1 MLLQSRPV
9 SFFGGKSTE
18 GGRTPKERVM
28 NATPETL
35 DSYLSGRWQR
45 GQGVETT
52 LIDPV
57 TGDELAS
64 VSAKGLD
71 LASAREFAR
80 REGQRA
86 LRNMSYAER
95 GKLVG
100 AVADVLA
107 ANRARYEAIAIAN
120 SGNTKMDAAIDIDG
134 GIGTLKYYA
143 RLGAG
148 LGDMRMLLDEKPVRL
163 AKAENYQA
171 IHLMVPRRGVAVHIN
186 AFNFP
191 SWGLWEK
198 AAVALLAGV
207 PVLAKP
213 ASSTALLAHAM
224 VKDVIAAKV
233 LPEGALSLLC
243 GGAGDLLAALTS
255 DDVVAFTGS
264 ADTAAR
270 VRGHANV
277 VANSVPVNIE
287 ADSINAA
294 LLEPGLSA
302 GNAAFDAFVR
312 EVVREMTVKAGQKC
326 TAIRRIFVPAAEANA
341 IADALAEKLKGT
353 KVGDPRA
360 ADTRMGPVVTRGQQ
374 AAAFDGIRRLASEA
388 AIVCGGA
395 EAPSLDGIDA
405 GKSAF
410 VAPTLLRVK
419 EPAGAR
425 AVHEVEVF
433 GPAATIVPYRDEADA
448 AALIARGGGSLVA
461 SVYGEDQD
469 FLVRMIGHIGPSHGR
484 ILAVDPAIASAH
496 TGHGIVMP
504 QCNHGGP
511 GRAGAGE
518 ELGGLFGLRFYH
530 QRLAVQGSS
539 ELLASL
545 QATAASLH

>member
-1 MLLQSRPV
+1 MS
-9 SFFGGKSTE
+9 
-18 GGRTPKERVM
+18 
-28 NATPETL
+28 ATPETL

-45 GQGVETT
+45 GQGIEST

-57 TGDELAS
+57 TGDELAT

-71 LASAREFAR
+71 LNSALEFAR
-80 REGQRA
+80 REGQRS
-86 LRNMSYAER
+86 LRNMNYAER

-100 AVADVLA
+100 AVADVLT

-148 LGDMRMLLDEKPVRL
+148 LGEARTLLDEKPVRL

-191 SWGLWEK
+191 GWALWEK
-198 AAVALLAGV
+198 AAVSLLAGV

-213 ASSTALLAHAM
+213 ASATALLAHAM
-224 VKDVIAAKV
+224 IKDVIAAGA
-233 LPEGALSLLC
+233 LPAGALSLLC
-243 GGAGDLLAALTS
+243 GSAGGLLEALTS
-255 DDVVAFTGS
+255 EDLVAFTGS

-270 VRGHANV
+270 VRGHPNA
-277 VANSVPVNIE
+277 VAKNVPVNIE

-294 LLEPGLSA
+294 LLAPDASPA
-302 GNAAFDAFVR
+302 GAAFDAFVR
-312 EVVREMTVKAGQKC
+312 ETVREMTVKAGQKC
-326 TAIRRIFVPAAEANA
+326 TAIRRIFVPAEMADAV
-341 IADALAEKLKGT
+341 ADALSGKLKTT
-353 KVGDPRA
+353 KVGDPRQ
-360 ADTRMGPVVTRGQQ
+360 ADTRMGPLVTRAQQ
-374 AAAFDGIRRLASEA
+374 AAAFEGIRHLACEA

-395 EAPSLDGIDA
+395 DAPELDGNR
-405 GKSAF
+405 G
-410 VAPTLLRVK
+410 
-419 EPAGAR
+419 EQ
-425 AVHEVEVF
+425 
-433 GPAATIVPYRDEADA
+433 DA

-461 SVYGEDQD
+461 SVYGEDKD
-469 FLVRMIGHIGPSHGR
+469 FLARMVSEIAPSHGR
-484 ILAVDPAIASAH
+484 ILAVDPAIATAH

-545 QATAASLH
+545 QATAASMH

>member
-1 MLLQSRPV
+1 MS
-9 SFFGGKSTE
+9 
-18 GGRTPKERVM
+18 
-28 NATPETL
+28 ATPETL

-45 GQGVETT
+45 GQGIESI

-57 TGDELAS
+57 SGDELAT

-71 LASAREFAR
+71 LNSALEFAR
-80 REGQRA
+80 REGQRS
-86 LRNMSYAER
+86 LRNMNYAER

-100 AVADVLA
+100 AVADVLT

-148 LGDMRMLLDEKPVRL
+148 LGEARTLLDEKPVRL

-191 SWGLWEK
+191 GWGLWEK
-198 AAVALLAGV
+198 AAVSLLAGV

-213 ASSTALLAHAM
+213 ASATALLAHAM
-224 VKDVIAAKV
+224 IKDVIAAGA
-233 LPEGALSLLC
+233 LPAGALSLLC
-243 GGAGDLLAALTS
+243 GSAGGLLEALTS
-255 DDVVAFTGS
+255 EDLVAFTGS
-264 ADTAAR
+264 ADTAVR
-270 VRGHANV
+270 VRGHPNV
-277 VANSVPVNIE
+277 VAKNVPVNIE

-294 LLEPGLSA
+294 LLAPDASPA
-302 GNAAFDAFVR
+302 GAAFDAFVR
-312 EVVREMTVKAGQKC
+312 ETVREMTVKAGQKC
-326 TAIRRIFVPAAEANA
+326 TAIRRIFVPAEMADAV
-341 IADALAEKLKGT
+341 ADALSGKLKTT
-353 KVGDPRA
+353 KVGDPRQ
-360 ADTRMGPVVTRGQQ
+360 ADTRMGPLVTRAQQ
-374 AAAFDGIRRLASEA
+374 AAAFEGIRRLACEA

-395 EAPSLDGIDA
+395 DAPELDGIDKA
-405 GKSAF
+405 KSAF
-410 VAPTLLRVK
+410 VAPTLLRLK
-419 EPAGAR
+419 STDNAR

-433 GPAATIVPYRDEADA
+433 GPAATIVPYRGEQDA

-461 SVYGEDQD
+461 SVYGEDKD
-469 FLVRMIGHIGPSHGR
+469 FLARMVSEIAPSHGR
-484 ILAVDPAIASAH
+484 ILAVDPAIATAH

-545 QATAASLH
+545 QATAASMH

>member
-1 MLLQSRPV
+1 
-9 SFFGGKSTE
+9 
-18 GGRTPKERVM
+18 M
-28 NATPETL
+28 NATPEHL
-35 DSYLSGRWQR
+35 DSHLAGRWVR
-45 GQGVETT
+45 GEGVETR
-52 LIDPV
+52 LVDP
-57 TGDELAS
+57 TGGEELAT
-64 VSAKGLD
+64 VSTRGLD
-71 LASAREFAR
+71 LAGALDFAR
-80 REGQRA
+80 SRGQSGLRDLGYAARA
-86 LRNMSYAER
+86 
-95 GKLVG
+95 KLVG
-100 AVADVLA
+100 AVADVLV

-120 SGNTKMDAAIDIDG
+120 SGNTKTDAAIDIDG

-148 LGDMRMLLDEKPVRL
+148 LGEGRMLLDEKPVRL

-171 IHLMVPRRGVAVHIN
+171 IHLLLPRRGVAVHIN

-213 ASSTALLAHAM
+213 ASATALLAHAM
-224 VKDVIAAKV
+224 VKDVISAQV

-243 GGAGDLLAALTS
+243 GGAGGLLDALTG

-277 VANSVPVNIE
+277 VARSVPVNIE

-294 LLEPGLSA
+294 LLSPDAAA
-302 GNAAFDAFVR
+302 GGAAFDAFVR

-326 TAIRRIFVPAAEANA
+326 TAIRRVLVPAAQASA
-341 IADALAEKLKGT
+341 IVEALAAKLKAT
-353 KVGDPRA
+353 RVGDPRRE
-360 ADTRMGPVVTRGQQ
+360 DTRMGPLVTRGQQ
-374 AAAFDGIRRLASEA
+374 AAALEGIRRLMGEA
-388 AIVCGGA
+388 AVVCGGA
-395 EAPSLDGIDA
+395 EPPALEGIDA
-405 GKSAF
+405 GRAAF
-410 VAPTLLRVK
+410 VAPTLLK
-419 EPAGAR
+419 LDDAGTAR

-433 GPAATIVPYRDEADA
+433 GPAATVVPYRDEAEA

-461 SVYGEDQD
+461 SVYGEDLG
-469 FLVRMIGHIGPSHGR
+469 FLARMVGAIGPGHGR
-484 ILAVDPAIASAH
+484 ILAVDPAIAAAH

-530 QRLAVQGSS
+530 QRLAVQGST

-545 QATAASLH
+545 QAQAASLH